1 MKCVSDVRGVS
12 VLQKFW
18 PLCVFFLKKF
28 GLSLLNIVA
37 FFVGIFLWGLT
48 LYPFNFP
55 YLLKLPQEADYVI
68 ATVFALTFVC
78 IAVVM
83 VRTKWCFE
91 NDLFFAKK
99 DEKAPPLVWRIVS
112 SQEFIADVI
121 VFAVW
126 GLGIYTAAAI
136 TSETVNVWYVAVLAV
151 LAITI
156 VSTAAFAVLDCLLY
170 VIARKK
176 ADKQL
181 RKRDK

>member
-1 MKCVSDVRGVS
+1 MFLLV
-12 VLQKFW
+12 
-18 PLCVFFLKKF
+18 LKKF
-28 GLSLLNIVA
+28 GLALLNIVA
-37 FFVGIFLWGLT
+37 FFVGIFLWALT

-68 ATVFALTFVC
+68 AIVFALTFVC

-121 VFAVW
+121 VFAVMVL
-126 GLGIYTAAAI
+126 GLFTWTAA
-136 TSETVNVWYVAVLAV
+136 TSDAPWYRAVPTVALIVVGG
-151 LAITI
+151 TI
-156 VSTAAFAVLDCLLY
+156 VFAALDCLLY

-176 ADKQL
+176 ADKRL
-181 RKRDK
+181 RKREEK

>member
-1 MKCVSDVRGVS
+1 VS

-28 GLSLLNIVA
+28 GLSLLNIIA

-55 YLLKLPQEADYVI
+55 YLLKLPQEADHII

-91 NDLFFAKK
+91 TDLFFAKK
-99 DEKAPPLVWRIVS
+99 GEKVTPLVWRIVS

-126 GLGIYTAAAI
+126 VIGLFTWIAA
-136 TSETVNVWYVAVLAV
+136 TSGAPWYRAVPTVALLVVGG
-151 LAITI
+151 TI
-156 VSTAAFAVLDCLLY
+156 LFAALDCLLY

-181 RKRDK
+181 SKREEQ

>member
-1 MKCVSDVRGVS
+1 MRGVS

-18 PLCVFFLKKF
+18 PWCVFFLKKF
-28 GLSLLNIVA
+28 GLSLLNIIA

-55 YLLKLPQEADYVI
+55 YLLKLPQEADHII

-91 NDLFFAKK
+91 TDLFFAKK
-99 DEKAPPLVWRIVS
+99 DEKVPPLAWRIIT
-112 SQEFIADVI
+112 SQEFVADVI

-126 GLGIYTAAAI
+126 VLGLFTWIAA
-136 TSETVNVWYVAVLAV
+136 TSDAPWYRAVPTVALLVVGG
-151 LAITI
+151 TI
-156 VSTAAFAVLDCLLY
+156 LFAALDCLLY

-181 RKRDK
+181 RKREEQ

>member
-1 MKCVSDVRGVS
+1 MSA
-12 VLQKFW
+12 LQKFW

-37 FFVGIFLWGLT
+37 FFAGIFLWALT

-68 ATVFALTFVC
+68 AIVFALTFVC

-91 NDLFFAKK
+91 NDLFFVKK

-126 GLGIYTAAAI
+126 GLGLFTWIAA
-136 TSETVNVWYVAVLAV
+136 TSDAPWFRAVPTVALCVMAGTLVFG
-151 LAITI
+151 I
-156 VSTAAFAVLDCLLY
+156 LDCLLY

-176 ADKQL
+176 ADRKL
-181 RKRDK
+181 RKRAEE